1 MRLREKQAGAQ
12 PFFGK
17 EARNSMKKQNLT
29 APFEVNELEKIEK
42 LEQFEEAEN
51 SGLPPDFLPFTNDFI
66 FSLVMRDPEI
76 CRGILEAVIPNEEFS
91 EIKLMKS
98 QNPLIDEEENEAGSA
113 SFSSEI
119 QKSLKF
125 VKDMHGVRFD
135 AFIKSENTWAEIEM
149 QTTSELLLGKRARY
163 YQANMDLDCLEEGD
177 DYEKLKKCY
186 VIFLCTFDYFR
197 KGDPVYFFRSWD
209 VEKGLPL
216 DDFSYK
222 IVLNSSCA
230 PEKVPEALKPLY
242 AYLNDPHER
251 LASSLTRRID
261 ERVRKFNSDDW
272 RRKYMT
278 FEHMLN
284 ERERKG
290 IERGRAEGRKESTRE
305 IARNLKALRLPIAQ
319 ISEATGLSAA
329 EIEAL

>member
-1 MRLREKQAGAQ
+1 
-12 PFFGK
+12 
-17 EARNSMKKQNLT
+17 MKKQNLT
-29 APFEVNELEKIEK
+29 APFEGNELEKIEK
-42 LEQFEEAEN
+42 IEQFEEAEN

-76 CRGILEAVIPNEEFS
+76 CRGILEAIIPNEEFS

-216 DDFSYK
+216 DDFS
-222 IVLNSSCA
+222 
-230 PEKVPEALKPLY
+230 
-242 AYLNDPHER
+242 
-251 LASSLTRRID
+251 
-261 ERVRKFNSDDW
+261 
-272 RRKYMT
+272 
-278 FEHMLN
+278 
-284 ERERKG
+284 
-290 IERGRAEGRKESTRE
+290 
-305 IARNLKALRLPIAQ
+305 
-319 ISEATGLSAA
+319 
-329 EIEAL
+329 

>member
-1 MRLREKQAGAQ
+1 M
-12 PFFGK
+12 
-17 EARNSMKKQNLT
+17 
-29 APFEVNELEKIEK
+29 
-42 LEQFEEAEN
+42 
-51 SGLPPDFLPFTNDFI
+51 
-66 FSLVMRDPEI
+66 
-76 CRGILEAVIPNEEFS
+76 
-91 EIKLMKS
+91 
-98 QNPLIDEEENEAGSA
+98 
-113 SFSSEI
+113 SFSSVRLIIFEKAI
-119 QKSLKF
+119 RYIFF
-125 VKDMHGVRFD
+125 VPGM
-135 AFIKSENTWAEIEM
+135 W
-149 QTTSELLLGKRARY
+149 
-163 YQANMDLDCLEEGD
+163 
-177 DYEKLKKCY
+177 KKACRWT
-186 VIFLCTFDYFR
+186 IFR
-197 KGDPVYFFRSWD
+197 IN
-209 VEKGLPL
+209 
-216 DDFSYK
+216 K

-290 IERGRAEGRKESTRE
+290 IERGRAEGHAAGRKESTRE

>member
-1 MRLREKQAGAQ
+1 MLISPS
-12 PFFGK
+12 PFF
-17 EARNSMKKQNLT
+17 L
-29 APFEVNELEKIEK
+29 F
-42 LEQFEEAEN
+42 
-51 SGLPPDFLPFTNDFI
+51 
-66 FSLVMRDPEI
+66 
-76 CRGILEAVIPNEEFS
+76 
-91 EIKLMKS
+91 
-98 QNPLIDEEENEAGSA
+98 
-113 SFSSEI
+113 
-119 QKSLKF
+119 
-125 VKDMHGVRFD
+125 
-135 AFIKSENTWAEIEM
+135 
-149 QTTSELLLGKRARY
+149 
-163 YQANMDLDCLEEGD
+163 LEEGD

-230 PEKVPEALKPLY
+230 PEKVPKALKPLY

-290 IERGRAEGRKESTRE
+290 IERGRAEGRKAGIAEGHAAGRKESTRE

-319 ISEATGLSAA
+319 ISEATGLSTA

>member
-1 MRLREKQAGAQ
+1 MLISPS
-12 PFFGK
+12 PFF
-17 EARNSMKKQNLT
+17 L
-29 APFEVNELEKIEK
+29 F
-42 LEQFEEAEN
+42 
-51 SGLPPDFLPFTNDFI
+51 
-66 FSLVMRDPEI
+66 
-76 CRGILEAVIPNEEFS
+76 
-91 EIKLMKS
+91 
-98 QNPLIDEEENEAGSA
+98 
-113 SFSSEI
+113 
-119 QKSLKF
+119 
-125 VKDMHGVRFD
+125 
-135 AFIKSENTWAEIEM
+135 
-149 QTTSELLLGKRARY
+149 
-163 YQANMDLDCLEEGD
+163 LEEGD

-230 PEKVPEALKPLY
+230 PEKVPKALKPLY

-290 IERGRAEGRKESTRE
+290 IERGRAEGLAEGRKAGIAEGHAAGRKEGTR
-305 IARNLKALRLPIAQ
+305 
-319 ISEATGLSAA
+319 
-329 EIEAL
+329 

>member
-1 MRLREKQAGAQ
+1 
-12 PFFGK
+12 
-17 EARNSMKKQNLT
+17 MKKQNLT
-29 APFEVNELEKIEK
+29 APFEGNELEKIEK
-42 LEQFEEAEN
+42 IEQFEEAEN

-76 CRGILEAVIPNEEFS
+76 CRGILEAIIPNEEFS

-222 IVLNSSCA
+222 IVLNAACS
-230 PEKVPEALKPLY
+230 PDKVPEKLKPLY
-242 AYLNDPHER
+242 AYLNDPR
-251 LASSLTRRID
+251 QSQVSPLTRMID
-261 ERVRKFNSDDW
+261 ARVKKFNTDEW

-278 FEHMLN
+278 FEYMLK
-284 ERERKG
+284 ERERIG
-290 IERGRAEGRKESTRE
+290 IEQGRSEGLVEGAAQKQRE
-305 IARNLKALRLPIAQ
+305 IAKNMKTKNISVADIA
-319 ISEATGLSAA
+319 EMTGLPAE
-329 EIEAL
+329 EIEKL